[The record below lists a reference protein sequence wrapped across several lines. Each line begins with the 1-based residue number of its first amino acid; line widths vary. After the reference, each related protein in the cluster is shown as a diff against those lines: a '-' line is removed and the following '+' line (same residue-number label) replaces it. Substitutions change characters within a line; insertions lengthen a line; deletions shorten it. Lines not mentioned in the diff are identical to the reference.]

1 VKIVLEMASPHVQ
14 GTIIDMEVERL
25 KKLKE
30 QAEKWVRDYERRRA
44 DCKPGES
51 KMQEMFDAIKQ
62 LSETQLKNIED
73 ALSKLRSLQEAFQS
87 GLWK

>member
-1 VKIVLEMASPHVQ
+1 MATPHVQ

-25 KKLKE
+25 KRLKE

-44 DCKPGES
+44 DCKPGET
-51 KMQEMFDAIKQ
+51 KLQEMFDVIKQ
-62 LSETQLKNIED
+62 LSDNQLRNIED
-73 ALSKLRSLQEAFQS
+73 ALAKLKVIQEAFQS